1 MPTWKSNHELTLIL
15 MRLGSYLGLF
25 GQFRWQC
32 PEMWHYFWPRSG
44 TPSWPRCC
52 TGRLKWRITILN
64 EAALFGRT
72 NYYCLG
78 FTPNQQYF
86 IQSYKWSYLKV
97 TLKLEMMSW
106 QKSCHIFKHQFFEVI
121 KKWWFDEFKKINPSS
136 LVL

>member
-32 PEMWHYFWPRSG
+32 PEMWHHFWPRSG

-86 IQSYKWSYLKV
+86 FQSYKWSYLKV
-97 TLKLEMMSW
+97 TLEVRNDVLTKKLPRFQTSIFWSHQEMMIW
-106 QKSCHIFKHQFFEVI
+106 RI
-121 KKWWFDEFKKINPSS
+121 
-136 LVL
+136 